1 MEGLASGGACKCIPR
16 TDVLA
21 SEAMSVATWA
31 ATMVWFTAGQ
41 FELGADQ
48 KVVKVLCS
56 AVGHNGG
63 LWNGLS
69 EAMEGMKYR

>member
-1 MEGLASGGACKCIPR
+1 MEGLASGGANKCIPR

-31 ATMVWFTAGQ
+31 ATMVWFTVGQ

-48 KVVKVLCS
+48 KVVKVLWS

-63 LWNGLS
+63 LWNGLL
-69 EAMEGMKYR
+69 EVMGGMKYR